1 MIRIA
6 RMQLNVKNSIFFLG
20 IIGLFSSF
28 KDEDLSKKIVVENAL
43 NFDRIQEVVSV
54 DFKRSKTF
62 STIKNY
68 NDLLVKNEKG
78 ELLVTQLIDN
88 NQDGIPD
95 ELLFQATVPAMSK
108 VTYTIFTDTKGS
120 EKKPTTVLTTYA
132 RFVPERID
140 DFAWENDKVAFRTY
154 GPEAQRLVDEKQ
166 AGGMLSS
173 GIDIWLKKVDYSI
186 IDSWFAKN
194 VTAPG
199 YYHIEHG
206 EGYDPY
212 HVGFSRGNGGTGIWE
227 NDSLYTSK
235 NYQKYRVIAT
245 GPLRTIFEL
254 EYPSWSKYGVKETKR
269 ISLDLGSNFSKFENT
284 ISSTSKIPNYTLG
297 ITLHEEKGKVNI
309 DDKKGIFRHWE
320 PIDDSFVGE
329 GIIIDPKVV
338 KKAFDYRTTAV
349 DQSQILIVTEPKNN
363 TSVYYAG
370 FAWTKSN
377 QVSSVEDW
385 DVLLEKQAKIIQ
397 NPLSVKIQ

>member
-120 EKKPTTVLTTYA
+120 EKKPTTALTTYA

-166 AGGMLSS
+166 AGGTLSS

-186 IDSWFAKN
+186 IDSWYAKN

-254 EYPSWSKYGVKETKR
+254 EYSSWSKYGVKETKR

-309 DDKKGIFRHWE
+309 DAKKGIFRHWE

-329 GIIIDPKVV
+329 GIIINPKVV
-338 KKAFDYRTTAV
+338 KKAFDYRTKTV

-377 QVSSVEDW
+377 QVSSVKDW